1 MMSRA
6 RHKLKLQTK
15 DEMRKRNMWLRRVK
29 QDNNVKV
36 YEL

>member
-6 RHKLKLQTK
+6 RHKLKIQSK
-15 DEMRKRNMWLRRVK
+15 DELRKRNMWLKRVK
-29 QDNNVKV
+29 QDNKVKV